1 MGVYQILRQSY
12 QSWLYYRYF
21 YKKKQVFFEGQRVR
35 FVNDKGRG
43 KVLKVEQNRVLV
55 LTDHGFE
62 NYYGPGEIVPEHGL
76 KDMKLSV
83 SSAAAKEKIAADKA
97 KKATVK
103 LSKKHAPEIDLHIE
117 NLLDNWQKMSNYDI
131 LQYQMRFFRRKFEKF
146 MQQKVTKVIVIHGK
160 GEGVLKSELR
170 HELMKYENVEFLDG
184 SYLDY
189 GIGATEIRIHYG
201 NKR

>member
-1 MGVYQILRQSY
+1 M
-12 QSWLYYRYF
+12 
-21 YKKKQVFFEGQRVR
+21 FFEGQRVR

-97 KKATVK
+97 KKAMVK

-131 LQYQMRFFRRKFEKF
+131 LQYQMRFFKRKFEKF